1 MEIKLDHLLPAAR
14 DMALLSAE
22 QRVAKLQSDY
32 WIGYSRAERLCCM
45 NNRLMTKSS
54 KMLFF

>member
-22 QRVAKLQSDY
+22 QRVASNSKFGLY
-32 WIGYSRAERLCCM
+32 HLC
-45 NNRLMTKSS
+45 KPYVW
-54 KMLFF
+54 LFICTING